1 MFGQLL
7 GGCCPFLYAFYNEVL
22 RKEVTLIWERRIKQK
37 KKSKRRKSQKKG
49 LLPGDWHLFRKDFR

>member
-37 KKSKRRKSQKKG
+37 KKSK
-49 LLPGDWHLFRKDFR
+49 